1 MYAVL
6 EQIALAEF
14 GDVVVGARHVS
25 RRAGTTLKLRLLIR
39 DGSFVDVWLS
49 PSGAHYAY
57 HWEQRSQR
65 GCLHRHDN
73 APDHP
78 HITTHPKH
86 FHNGAEETIEE
97 SYIPD
102 DAEDALRYFLD
113 FVRLQ
118 LLRLGV

>member
-6 EQIALAEF
+6 EQIALTEF
-14 GDVVVGARHVS
+14 RDVVVGARHLS

-39 DGSFVDVWLS
+39 DESFVDVWFS
-49 PSGAHYAY
+49 QSSAHYAY
-57 HWEQRSQR
+57 HWEQRAQR
-65 GCLHRHDN
+65 GCLYRHDN

-86 FHNGAEETIEE
+86 FHNGAEETVEA
-97 SYIPD
+97 SHIPD
-102 DAEDALRYFLD
+102 VAEDALRYFLD

-118 LLRLGV
+118 LGQLGV